1 MFLVSSC
8 LIGFPCRYNAVIQ
21 TCPSISD
28 ELSSSAVP
36 VCPEVLGGLATPR
49 MPSEISS
56 GTGADV
62 LKGTARVLN
71 SLGEDVTMEYVDG
84 ARKALSI
91 GLQAGCWAAILK
103 ARSPSCGAGSI
114 YDGTFTHTRVSG
126 DGVFAALLKA
136 NGFRV
141 YTEEQLSEAMRDPA
155 VCGIKRL

>member
-1 MFLVSSC
+1 
-8 LIGFPCRYNAVIQ
+8 
-21 TCPSISD
+21 
-28 ELSSSAVP
+28 
-36 VCPEVLGGLATPR
+36 

-141 YTEEQLSEAMRDPA
+141 YTEEQLSESMRDPA